1 MIIGGGGGGFDFD
14 PCPDT
19 FTVDFESE
27 ITQVRMSRDGYICEK
42 CSAPSPDGLHLL
54 ELERGTRTLD
64 ADGNIVRRLE
74 VREVESPALPS
85 YTVLVGS
92 AYDFGPSPVSF
103 NKLVSLT
110 LGYVI
115 TDFPS
120 NALALGMNYYDV
132 LGNWTPVYTV
142 DRQVAEIGSLTG
154 ELNHFTI
161 FAILAEVPGF
171 EVRHLSIDASRT
183 PIWPFL
189 TFAVRTGQEAT
200 VSVNVVN
207 TGNHE
212 AIRTVRL
219 EVNGATEGTQA
230 VTLDAG
236 QSAEL
241 VFELEGNAPG
251 KYVVVVEGLTGE
263 FSNSLWINW
272 WLILLVAGGVILVI
286 LIGFWGYRKT
296 REIV

>member
-1 MIIGGGGGGFDFD
+1 
-14 PCPDT
+14 
-19 FTVDFESE
+19 
-27 ITQVRMSRDGYICEK
+27 MSRDGYICEK

-64 ADGNIVRRLE
+64 AEGDIVRRLE
-74 VREVESPALPS
+74 VREVESPVLPS
-85 YTVLVGS
+85 YAVLVGS

-103 NKLVSLT
+103 NKTISLT
-110 LGYVI
+110 LGYNVA
-115 TDFPS
+115 DLPDD
-120 NALALGMNYYDV
+120 ALAVGMNYFHV
-132 LGNWTPVYTV
+132 LGGWTPVSTV

-161 FAILAEVPGF
+161 FAVFAEIPGF
-171 EVRHLSIDASRT
+171 EVSHLSIESSRS
-183 PIWPFL
+183 PIWSFL
-189 TFAVRTGQEAT
+189 TFAVRTGEDAT
-200 VSVNVVN
+200 VSVDVAN

-212 AIRTVRL
+212 VIRTVRL

-236 QSAEL
+236 QSAQV

-251 KYVVVVEGLTGE
+251 QYVVVVEGLSGE
-263 FSNSLWINW
+263 FSNFLWINW
-272 WLILLVAGGVILVI
+272 WLVLLLAGAVILVI
-286 LIGFWGYRKT
+286 LLGFWGYRKT